1 MMDDDRVEENG
12 VINFMLRKEN
22 FFGID
27 YLFNFVMQSEM
38 YEIVRFNL

>member
-1 MMDDDRVEENG
+1 MDDDRVDEKC
-12 VINFMLRKEN
+12 VINFMLRKEKL
-22 FFGID
+22 FRID